1 MTDDIHNYTIKV
13 NGYVDQDD
21 INAASPVKLSVDWA
35 NESATNLS
43 ACTDQ
48 SGLIGIIRHLHSMG
62 FVLLSIQVNETS
74 S

>member
-1 MTDDIHNYTIKV
+1 MIDDIHPYTIKV

-48 SGLIGIIRHLHSMG
+48 SGLIGLIRYLHSMG
-62 FVLLSIQVNETS
+62 FVLISVQVNEMS
-74 S
+74 

>member
-1 MTDDIHNYTIKV
+1 MIDNIHTYTIKV

-21 INAASPVKLSVDWA
+21 INAASPVILNVDRA

-43 ACTDQ
+43 VCADQ

-62 FVLLSIQVNETS
+62 YVIMSVLVNETF
-74 S
+74 